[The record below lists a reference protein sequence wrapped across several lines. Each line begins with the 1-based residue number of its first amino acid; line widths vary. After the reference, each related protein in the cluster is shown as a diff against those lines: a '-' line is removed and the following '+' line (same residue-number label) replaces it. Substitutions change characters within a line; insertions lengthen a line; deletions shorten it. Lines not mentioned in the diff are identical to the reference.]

1 MLSSLQCIVIFT
13 DYCIDYCTNPI
24 IKFDSRSG
32 TMSELKLRF
41 CHASIKP
48 ILIKFSAAAAQCM
61 NWALVFNLWPFW
73 IIKMHSKELMLLFF
87 SVKTE
92 PSTAADPPMDKTTVF
107 YIAVGVACGIILIMA
122 LAVAAIHVHSMPS
135 PNKEGLV
142 GLLEGLS
149 CFDPFY
155 RVHCSDHQASNYNS
169 LSTVRHKFFTSSSP
183 SPRFPKLLEFPPLRI
198 SRFKELPPPPHTH
211 THTLLDYVTC
221 LNVLRAAAEGAKNE
235 VNFLLFPVIHSTL
248 EDVKFKQKLYTHL
261 HLIWTKT
268 LFLVNATIFFP
279 LCLQWNWWWRWTS

>member
-1 MLSSLQCIVIFT
+1 MLLS
-13 DYCIDYCTNPI
+13 N
-24 IKFDSRSG
+24 
-32 TMSELKLRF
+32 
-41 CHASIKP
+41 P

-87 SVKTE
+87 SGKTE

-142 GLLEGLS
+142 MYVMFIVRACLLCLALTTCTEYIAQIIRRQIAVQQMGYS
-149 CFDPFY
+149 SQNFT
-155 RVHCSDHQASNYNS
+155 ASQQSGTN
-169 LSTVRHKFFTSSSP
+169 FWP
-183 SPRFPKLLEFPPLRI
+183 PPPAPPRFPKLLEFPSLRI
-198 SRFKELPPPPHTH
+198 SRFKELPPPHTH
-211 THTLLDYVTC
+211 THTHTYPSGLCNLFKCVAC
-221 LNVLRAAAEGAKNE
+221 GSRGGKNV

-268 LFLVNATIFFP
+268 LFLVNASTFFP